1 MGDAEDACG
10 ANGIFDGRLN
20 EGTRKRTR
28 AAGRNARPAPRAP
41 FVNPPPRPDFK
52 IRRARPSDLGAV
64 DAIEGASF
72 TIDRFSRRTFARLLK
87 SPAAAF
93 VIAEAEGRPLG
104 YLLLLFR
111 KGAKAARL
119 YSLATVPGARG
130 GGVGTSLVQAGAQC
144 AIERGCDRL
153 RLEVRASNDAAI
165 TLYERAGF
173 RIVDR
178 LSDYYDDGAT
188 ALRME
193 RRLGEER
200 ESGAR

>member
-1 MGDAEDACG
+1 V
-10 ANGIFDGRLN
+10 
-20 EGTRKRTR
+20 R
-28 AAGRNARPAPRAP
+28 AADRAPRRAGMSGP
-41 FVNPPPRPDFK
+41 ADRPFK
-52 IRRARPSDLGAV
+52 IRRARASDLGAV
-64 DAIEGASF
+64 EAIERASF
-72 TIDRFSRRTFARLLK
+72 TVDRFSRRTFARLLK

-119 YSLATVPGARG
+119 YSLATAPGARG
-130 GGVGTSLVQAGAQC
+130 GGVGTSLVQAGAEC
-144 AIERGCDRL
+144 AIERGCKRL

-173 RIVDR
+173 RIVDQ
-178 LSDYYDDGAT
+178 LPDYYDDGAT